1 MLRRDLSIFIFME
14 HKPFYFKNFSLYHHQ
29 SALKIGTDAVLLSA
43 TIPIRPYRSVLD
55 IGTGCGVILFCV
67 ADQLNR
73 HFDHPHTLIGFDSD
87 RASID
92 EAIRNLE
99 QFPHPQT
106 QAIQLLHSSLGEI
119 ELERSFDLMMS
130 NPPYFGNSLLPPDLK
145 KTKSKH
151 RNKDFTWEKMVQFV
165 VNHLDPEG
173 LFALILPVAE
183 MQEFDRV
190 VNNFPL
196 YPHYQLNIEPIA
208 GKPINRMIK
217 FYSKNRVQQFEEE
230 TLCIRTDPQTYS
242 DAYRALTEPFYLH
255 F

>member
-1 MLRRDLSIFIFME
+1 
-14 HKPFYFKNFSLYHHQ
+14 
-29 SALKIGTDAVLLSA
+29 
-43 TIPIRPYRSVLD
+43 
-55 IGTGCGVILFCV
+55 
-67 ADQLNR
+67 
-73 HFDHPHTLIGFDSD
+73 
-87 RASID
+87 
-92 EAIRNLE
+92 
-99 QFPHPQT
+99 
-106 QAIQLLHSSLGEI
+106 
-119 ELERSFDLMMS
+119 
-130 NPPYFGNSLLPPDLK
+130 
-145 KTKSKH
+145 
-151 RNKDFTWEKMVQFV
+151 MVQFV

-230 TLCIRTDPQTYS
+230 TLCKEQILKHTV